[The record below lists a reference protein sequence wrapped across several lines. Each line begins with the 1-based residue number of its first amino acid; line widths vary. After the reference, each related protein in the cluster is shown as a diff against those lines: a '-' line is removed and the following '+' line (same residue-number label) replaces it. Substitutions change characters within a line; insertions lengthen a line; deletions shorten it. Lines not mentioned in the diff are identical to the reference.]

1 VLTAKNSD
9 LNILDQHFIAIVEKE
24 KVSNFMLPFNLI
36 SLKKNWVF
44 VNYINSDITNTSYPN
59 EPFLPTFW
67 NELG

>member
-1 VLTAKNSD
+1 MLTAKNSD
-9 LNILDQHFIAIVEKE
+9 LNILDQHFIAIVKKE

-44 VNYINSDITNTSYPN
+44 ANYINSDITNTSYPN